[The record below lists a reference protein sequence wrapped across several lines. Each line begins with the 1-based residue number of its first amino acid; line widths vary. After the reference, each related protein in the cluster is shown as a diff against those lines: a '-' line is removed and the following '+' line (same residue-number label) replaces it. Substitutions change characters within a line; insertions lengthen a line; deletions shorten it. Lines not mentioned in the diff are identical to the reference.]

1 MKRFQDLRVWEAA
14 HTFVLCLYK
23 KTSSFPIHERYGLT
37 SQIRRAAVSVP
48 SNIAEGCGRNGDVEL
63 ARFCDIAMGSASEA
77 EYQLILARD
86 LGYLSSEEFDGLE
99 TKLVSVRRMLN
110 SFIQTLRRKK

>member
-1 MKRFQDLRVWEAA
+1 
-14 HTFVLCLYK
+14 
-23 KTSSFPIHERYGLT
+23 
-37 SQIRRAAVSVP
+37 
-48 SNIAEGCGRNGDVEL
+48 
-63 ARFCDIAMGSASEA
+63 MGSASEA